1 MSRTWSGAAADRRGS
16 RAVAWRVGRPELE
29 PELELGDYSLRDLS
43 ATVLEL
49 DARELANV
57 NTEAELAVLTTG

>member
-1 MSRTWSGAAADRRGS
+1 MSRTWSGAAADRSVS
-16 RAVAWRVGRPELE
+16 RAVAWRVSLHELE
-29 PELELGDYSLRDLS
+29 LELELGDYSLRDLS